1 MEAKRGLT
9 RALEAAGAARTHR
22 LLGFEADNMLAF
34 MALLGLL
41 RVLEL
46 EKPGWRARVRWA
58 CDRPPIRPELVLQE
72 PATAIAVAESAIA
85 GCRKLAPAYLF
96 TTLGKK
102 WASIGVSTAAI
113 IIVPLPVVLRL
124 VGWFPENRTPMVLPL
139 LMLFNLIGIT
149 LLIAS
154 NILFSSMVADVAEDS
169 EVTTG
174 RRSEGVF
181 TAATLFVQKAT
192 SGIGIFA
199 SSLLLGAIGFPR
211 SAAACDRR

>member
-1 MEAKRGLT
+1 
-9 RALEAAGAARTHR
+9 
-22 LLGFEADNMLAF
+22 
-34 MALLGLL
+34 
-41 RVLEL
+41 
-46 EKPGWRARVRWA
+46 
-58 CDRPPIRPELVLQE
+58 
-72 PATAIAVAESAIA
+72 
-85 GCRKLAPAYLF
+85 
-96 TTLGKK
+96 
-102 WASIGVSTAAI
+102 
-113 IIVPLPVVLRL
+113 VLRL

-169 EVTTG
+169 EVATG

-211 SAAACDRR
+211 NAAPGAVDPEVVRTLGLVYVPLVQGLYVLAGLFLWSYKIDRATHEENLRRLAASREA